1 MTTAPAMRVCAGATA
16 AFENHVRTIRSSS
29 SLRARPNRRP
39 PLTNSPF
46 LPAQTAAMLQQMLP
60 VWAKRAACAGKA
72 PNQAPWAPMFRD
84 EVAAHKDDSYSWP
97 AETIRAMQTCAG
109 CPVRTECLAYGFKG
123 TPTTGRHFGVYGGV
137 PGRIRESRATDP
149 CPTCNGSGFLDE
161 VLGIPF

>member
-1 MTTAPAMRVCAGATA
+1 
-16 AFENHVRTIRSSS
+16 
-29 SLRARPNRRP
+29 
-39 PLTNSPF
+39 
-46 LPAQTAAMLQQMLP
+46 
-60 VWAKRAACAGKA
+60 
-72 PNQAPWAPMFRD
+72 MFRD

-161 VLGIPF
+161 VLGIPFATYAWLHTTKIGEVEVTAPGYPCHACKATGAVKSEQREMRCDEWFRTYATQQGWTVNDLDQRGTVSA